1 MTQNRSLGKLFVYGL
16 ILALLLFGLIRVLM
30 TTGGNLFNAELLV
43 FIIFLAL
50 VLGGLVGYKTWGEG
64 VLFGVFVLYLMN
76 LLGLW
81 ILLGSIGIVPLVLA
95 VVGFILAVPT
105 RRKVKSE
112 VTVEEPHNQVF
123 EPVKAAVPETI
134 VENKSAEKKVKFT
147 PGKYIASKFGN
158 TYHEPK
164 CEWANNI
171 KKANRVWLASKDEAK
186 EKSYKPHDCV
196 K

>member
-1 MTQNRSLGKLFVYGL
+1 MTQNRSLGKLFAYGL

-30 TTGGNLFNAELLV
+30 VTGGNLFNIELLV
-43 FIIFLAL
+43 LIIFLAL
-50 VLGGLVGYKTWGEG
+50 TVGGLVGYKTWGEG

-95 VVGFILAVPT
+95 VVGFILAIPA
-105 RRKVKSE
+105 RKKVKPVVE
-112 VTVEEPHNQVF
+112 EEPHNQVF
-123 EPVKAAVPETI
+123 EPAQAAPEVK
-134 VENKSAEKKVKFT
+134 VEKVMVEKKVKFT
-147 PGKYIASKFGN
+147 PGKLVASKFGN
-158 TYHEPK
+158 TYHAPK

-171 KKANRVWLASKDEAK
+171 KKTNRVWFVSKEEAEQK
-186 EKSYKPHDCV
+186 KYKPHDCM